1 MLKKIGFALLVGFGI
16 PGIAVA
22 GVNTVPEPETLALL
36 AIGAA
41 AIAIA
46 AGARSD
52 GSRHPALT
60 IHSSSIRHVH
70 PAHRCHAAP
79 LAFCGLAIAGTPNAV
94 PEPETLALLA
104 IGVAAIAIAR
114 WRKK

>member
-1 MLKKIGFALLVGFGI
+1 MLKKIVFALLVGFGI

-46 AGARSD
+46 
-52 GSRHPALT
+52 
-60 IHSSSIRHVH
+60 
-70 PAHRCHAAP
+70 
-79 LAFCGLAIAGTPNAV
+79 
-94 PEPETLALLA
+94 
-104 IGVAAIAIAR
+104 R

>member
-1 MLKKIGFALLVGFGI
+1 MLKKIVFALLAGFGV

-46 AGARSD
+46 
-52 GSRHPALT
+52 
-60 IHSSSIRHVH
+60 
-70 PAHRCHAAP
+70 
-79 LAFCGLAIAGTPNAV
+79 
-94 PEPETLALLA
+94 
-104 IGVAAIAIAR
+104 R
-114 WRKK
+114 WRRK